1 MALKFYRAAADKG
14 DALGLHN
21 LGAAYNSGMLGLQRD
36 GDEAARLIVRALEV
50 KYDVT
55 LQSLTNHPEVWTSDF
70 WQNLQRRLAEKGLY
84 SGSIDGRANSATL
97 DAVKRLANG

>member
-1 MALKFYRAAADKG
+1 
-14 DALGLHN
+14 
-21 LGAAYNSGMLGLQRD
+21 
-36 GDEAARLIVRALEV
+36 
-50 KYDVT
+50 VT

-97 DAVKRLANG
+97 DAVKRLASG